1 EKHCAAAT
9 IPAGEQS
16 ASLSLTGAGA
26 PTCARAL
33 RTRANGLCQRT
44 LQARRA
50 PRSPRAVSHRR
61 LCISNHSHRRR
72 GRTGGGLVGD
82 EGMLGISLLLRV
94 NVAPWHALVQG
105 AGAAW
110 QMDAVAFR
118 RELER
123 SAAFQKMLNRYLHAT
138 MSQLA
143 CTAACNRF
151 HVVEARLA
159 RWLLMTGD
167 RAHSKRFHVT
177 HEFAQGSLG
186 RPARCSGVS

>member
-1 EKHCAAAT
+1 MLARCEHVQMVFANELCKPGEPPVRHVLFPT
-9 IPAGEQS
+9 AGFV
-16 ASLSLTGAGA
+16 SLITPIDGEAG
-26 PTCARAL
+26 L
-33 RTRANGLCQRT
+33 E
-44 LQARRA
+44 
-50 PRSPRAVSHRR
+50 V
-61 LCISNHSHRRR
+61 
-72 GRTGGGLVGD
+72 GLVGD